1 MSDTLPNGLI
11 AKRFNVPVFF
21 MKIVVQQ
28 RYPAT
33 FGTVIRFMDLLEFGI
48 QDNIRGSIGLEFVDD
63 LDLDVIPVLQISIKF

>member
-11 AKRFNVPVFF
+11 AKRFNVPVFL

-33 FGTVIRFMDLLEFGI
+33 PGTVIRFMDVLEFGI
-48 QDNIRGSIGLEFVDD
+48 QDDIRGRIGLEFGDH
-63 LDLDVIPVLQISIKF
+63 LELDVIPVLQIGIKF